1 LPSAGVAAFTY
12 PVQKMAFRTENQIM
26 VRQVKKLR
34 KALNCFNDDSLW
46 SECGIEEKTTLKN
59 VSKKLNLEKIILEQH
74 TYVEKV
80 KGKENTN
87 HFRKLNKIQRSEIYS
102 KE

>member
-12 PVQKMAFRTENQIM
+12 PMQKMAFRTENQIM
-26 VRQVKKLR
+26 VRQIKKLR

-46 SECGIEEKTTLKN
+46 SECGIEEKNTLKN

-74 TYVEKV
+74 TYVEKS
-80 KGKENTN
+80 E
-87 HFRKLNKIQRSEIYS
+87 RKRKYKSFSKIEQNS
-102 KE
+102 KK